1 MYVCS
6 IVGHLRILY
15 TDQDIAIVYFCQRL
29 QSRGICYPNES
40 LVLLMS
46 KAPVLTEERRGTIRE
61 NLRAHQY
68 DGIDDVIAKAGFR
81 NNVGSNI
88 SFAGQTLRVLGFA

>member
-1 MYVCS
+1 M
-6 IVGHLRILY
+6 
-15 TDQDIAIVYFCQRL
+15 
-29 QSRGICYPNES
+29 
-40 LVLLMS
+40 
-46 KAPVLTEERRGTIRE
+46 LTEERRGTIRE